1 MRQVAACGV
10 AQHDSHVRSAMRRL
24 RAELAPSKACVYQT
38 ITRQVASR
46 TTDVKCLQVSH
57 HQAEATREISHTTRH
72 STRSDSR
79 PGRYGIL
86 TVYETGYPGAHK
98 MGLYE
103 FFNKQP
109 QHHSC
114 ASLYCT
120 HYCGHGETR
129 RACGRR
135 VGCRV
140 HSRDLLHL
148 CVTAASR

>member
-38 ITRQVASR
+38 ITRQAASR

-86 TVYETGYPGAHK
+86 TVYETGTPGRTRWACMNSLINSHNTTLAPPSTAHTTVD
-98 MGLYE
+98 MERRGARAGGVSAVAFIHAIYYT
-103 FFNKQP
+103 
-109 QHHSC
+109 C
-114 ASLYCT
+114 A
-120 HYCGHGETR
+120 
-129 RACGRR
+129 
-135 VGCRV
+135 
-140 HSRDLLHL
+140 
-148 CVTAASR
+148 